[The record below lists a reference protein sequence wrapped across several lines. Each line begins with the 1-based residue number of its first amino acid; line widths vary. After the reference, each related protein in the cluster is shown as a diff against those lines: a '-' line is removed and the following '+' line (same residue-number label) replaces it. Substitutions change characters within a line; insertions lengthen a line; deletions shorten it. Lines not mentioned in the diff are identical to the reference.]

1 MAIRSTKKVSF
12 LENQAELNPDQ
23 ILEIQRENHLL
34 KGKLFEME
42 EFCEKAEKCLNQ
54 NSQNIQQIQDMTSS
68 IEAMKASESK
78 YKQKLKELENHN
90 SMLVNE
96 NKTLRNEISDLRM
109 KKKLLES
116 EIERLSESVH
126 AQEIELRKMNLK
138 KITNQSPSMTN
149 NPNLIHVNQ
158 IKPSL
163 LDEEPTGIRN
173 QYEVLENRRDSRNKL
188 SDHHIVKMRNLAT
201 RNLSC
206 KNLNSQSFS
215 FTSPATSPKVQTNP
229 TASSSQLTNV
239 EELKRLI
246 RQAKE
251 NHMRL
256 KTTF

>member
-1 MAIRSTKKVSF
+1 MALRSAKKVSF
-12 LENQAELNPDQ
+12 LDTQADLTPENIQ
-23 ILEIQRENHLL
+23 EIQRENYIL

-54 NSQNIQQIQDMTSS
+54 NSQSIQQIQEMTSS
-68 IEAMKASESK
+68 IETLKASESK

-90 SMLVNE
+90 SFLVNE

-138 KITNQSPSMTN
+138 KISNHTQNMTH
-149 NPNLIHVNQ
+149 NPNLVHANPAKPNMLHEEVSG
-158 IKPSL
+158 IKS
-163 LDEEPTGIRN
+163 
-173 QYEVLENRRDSRNKL
+173 QYEANENRRDSRNKL
-188 SDHHIVKMRNLAT
+188 PDHHIEKMRKLAT

-206 KNLNSQSFS
+206 KNINSQSFS
-215 FTSPATSPKVQTNP
+215 FTSPPTSPKPQINP
-229 TASSSQLTNV
+229 VASSSQLTNV